1 MVHRPGRSL
10 EIVEL
15 MKKYRIEPKRI
26 QFVYPKQGK
35 EANTILVEGIKDGKP
50 DLKILPPL
58 FVYGE
63 DQEYTD
69 EIRTIL
75 YGEA

>member
-1 MVHRPGRSL
+1 MVHRPGRLL

-58 FVYGE
+58 FVYRE

>member
-1 MVHRPGRSL
+1 
-10 EIVEL
+10 
-15 MKKYRIEPKRI
+15 MKAYQIEPKRV

-35 EANTILVEGIKDGKP
+35 EANTILVEGIKGGQP

-58 FVYGE
+58 FVYDE
-63 DQEYTD
+63 QNEYTK

-75 YGEA
+75 YGDK